1 MLEQSSHKIFPS
13 GIFHQGLGKGVLPA
27 LRAVADLCPA
37 LTGNILHGG
46 RKRMKPILLTLGQED
61 ATGRQRT
68 QPKKC
73 SWRCSR
79 LPLEHRMRHLAC
91 GSYLTLP
98 TTQEWT
104 SPEDNKALPP
114 LLELC
119 MAGRKAATVS
129 QELLQQE
136 SRRELPEG
144 TAKKKKL
151 FFHAVPN
158 CRLKPLVTESGAGKG
173 THVKKPEKVPEEL
186 TRQMQSNCKYRFCTG

>member
-13 GIFHQGLGKGVLPA
+13 GIFHEGLGKEVLPA
-27 LRAVADLCPA
+27 LRVVADLCPA
-37 LTGNILHGG
+37 LTGSILQGVT
-46 RKRMKPILLTLGQED
+46 KRMKPILFTLCQED

-68 QPKKC
+68 QPIEC

-79 LPLEHRMRHLAC
+79 LLSEHRTRHLAC
-91 GSYLTLP
+91 GSYLTLS

-104 SPEDNKALPP
+104 SPENNKTLP

-136 SRRELPEG
+136 IRREL
-144 TAKKKKL
+144 
-151 FFHAVPN
+151 
-158 CRLKPLVTESGAGKG
+158 S
-173 THVKKPEKVPEEL
+173 
-186 TRQMQSNCKYRFCTG
+186 